1 MTEPQPVRPAARRH
15 RWNGALGVFVVG
27 FVLWVGTV
35 VVTYTTE
42 NPTLVPTVIL
52 LGSFL
57 VPATFVVWAFDA
69 GPDVLTMREVVVGFV
84 VGGVLGVLGAS
95 ILESDLID
103 GSRPLLQYV
112 GVGLIEEFVKILAVV
127 LLALRLPRYTLRD
140 GAIFG
145 AAVGFGFAAFES
157 SGYAFNAAL
166 TQRGLDLR
174 SLVETE
180 ILRGLLAPVGHGLWT
195 GVLAAVLFR
204 AARDGR
210 HLRLTGAV
218 VGWYLV
224 VSLLHGFWDLS
235 GGLAA
240 LVTWYLTAQ
249 SWQYELIEQG
259 RLPMPTEEQR
269 HLYTVLSWGLLL
281 VDAIVA
287 LLCLRHV
294 LAPVR
299 RRRGAPDPSETSPR
313 SSPAARTP

>member
-1 MTEPQPVRPAARRH
+1 MGDDIAMRQPSRRWW
-15 RWNGALGVFVVG
+15 RGPWGFFVGG
-27 FVLWVGTV
+27 FVLWLASVI
-35 VVTYTTE
+35 VTYTTE

-52 LGSFL
+52 IGSFL
-57 VPATFVVWAFDA
+57 VPLTFVLWAFDS
-69 GPDVLTMREVVVGFV
+69 GTEVLTVRDVVFGFF

-95 ILESDLID
+95 VLESSLID

-112 GVGLIEEFVKILAVV
+112 GVGLIEEFVKIAVV
-127 LLALRLPRYTLRD
+127 VGLAWHLPRYTLRD

-166 TQRGLDLR
+166 TQRGIDLR

-195 GVLAAVLFR
+195 AILAAVLFR
-204 AARDGR
+204 ASAAHPR
-210 HLRLTGAV
+210 LRVSGSV

-224 VSLLHGFWDLS
+224 VSLLHAFWDLS

-240 LVTWYLTAQ
+240 LITWFFTAQ
-249 SWQYELIEQG
+249 TWQVQLVQQG
-259 RLPMPTEEQR
+259 RIPAPSEGQR
-269 HLYTVLSWGLLL
+269 HLYTVLSWGFLI
-281 VDAIVA
+281 VESVVA

-294 LAPVR
+294 LSSAR
-299 RRRGAPDPSETSPR
+299 RYRRNMTGVQ
-313 SSPAARTP
+313 AATRG